1 MSFIRTILWALCIWL
16 GFLGYAKGEKS
27 AGAPK
32 GGPGLLTRE
41 EEAALQS
48 QATHNPMV
56 DDDDG
61 IFQPEAEPDFSKRV
75 ATSPSGIM
83 RKQQQL
89 QQQTTA
95 SAGFPKFLTPHHVFK
110 PSAPDSVKEA
120 PNPMHL
126 SYMLKKFKFKG
137 YGVSLSKSLT
147 TWSQLGL
154 GVRIPVTANF
164 PDYDC
169 HTELPRI
176 GALSGVWWE
185 LGTGFYSRTSISIA
199 FPLRMAAV
207 IAAALGSTI
216 GFVPDALVARI
227 RNRKAADSIRRVGF
241 TVSLRYV
248 PYGPKRGMCVTI
260 GPWLFYVPGLK
271 FMSQVLPFV
280 FFFPA
285 VFMALLNMF
294 LDMDAV
300 SARFL
305 PPPENENESGAAADY
320 AAPSASQIPPRL
332 PQQSQ
337 QSQQNASEQNI
348 VRTSRRGQGVRY
360 WHSAW
365 LDWCATKTAGLGLNT
380 IENFNFKSKRSERAN
395 MNMDID
401 LGMSVLLDIAPF
413 FPFGQSVALP
423 PISRICARLWDKVV
437 NSAFDP
443 LKLDRGKLGGG
454 GKEENEDEAAPP
466 GLKKLRKRKGKV
478 QARKD
483 IMSA

>member
-1 MSFIRTILWALCIWL
+1 MSFICTILSVLCIWL
-16 GFLGYAKGEKS
+16 LFGCAKGKTVGT
-27 AGAPK
+27 AFGAQ
-32 GGPGLLTRE
+32 GVLTRE

-61 IFQPEAEPDFSKRV
+61 IFQPEAEPDLSKRV
-75 ATSPSGIM
+75 ATSSSGIV
-83 RKQQQL
+83 RSGKQQQL

-95 SAGFPKFLTPHHVFK
+95 SVGLPKFLTPHHVFK

-154 GVRIPVTANF
+154 GVRIPITANF

-241 TVSLRYV
+241 TVSMRYV
-248 PYGPKRGMCVTI
+248 PYGPKKGMCVTI

-285 VFMALLNMF
+285 VFMALLNLF

-300 SARFL
+300 STRFL
-305 PPPENENESGAAADY
+305 PPPENGAATDS
-320 AAPSASQIPPRL
+320 AAASVSQIH
-332 PQQSQ
+332 PQLLQ
-337 QSQQNASEQNI
+337 QSQQNESEQNI
-348 VRTSRRGQGVRY
+348 ARTSRRGQGVRY

-365 LDWCATKTAGLGLNT
+365 LDWCSTKTAGLGLNT
-380 IENFNFKSKRSERAN
+380 IENFNFKSKRSERAKA
-395 MNMDID
+395 NMDID

-413 FPFGQSVALP
+413 FPFGQSKALP

-443 LKLDRGKLGGG
+443 LKLDIKKLEGG
-454 GKEENEDEAAPP
+454 GKEEDEDEDETATR
-466 GLKKLRKRKGKV
+466 LKKLRKRKGKV
-478 QARKD
+478 AWKD
-483 IMSA
+483 TLA